1 MRTFKVIA
9 LSVSGK
15 GKKIYS
21 AGDVI
26 GEDGFPIGSIDSLTS
41 GGYIEEIKVE
51 KKAKVLD
58 ESKDESELIGTNDE
72 VAEKPKGKGKGK

>member
-1 MRTFKVIA
+1 MRTFKVVA

-58 ESKDESELIGTNDE
+58 IEEPTIEEE

>member
-58 ESKDESELIGTNDE
+58 IEEPTIEYE

>member
-21 AGDVI
+21 AGDII

-51 KKAKVLD
+51 KKAKISEIEEPTS
-58 ESKDESELIGTNDE
+58 ESNSESEI
-72 VAEKPKGKGKGK
+72 AEKPKGKGKGK

>member
-9 LSVSGK
+9 LGVSGK

-51 KKAKVLD
+51 KKAKVSD
-58 ESKDESELIGTNDE
+58 IEEPISESNDE

>member
-51 KKAKVLD
+51 KKAKVSENED
-58 ESKDESELIGTNDE
+58 PTSESNIESEI
-72 VAEKPKGKGKGK
+72 AEKPKGKGKGK